1 MIRVNLLPAQEVA
14 RAAGRRQE
22 LAAVALVLAVG
33 GCFFVAAHGWQRA
46 RMAGAERQLRA
57 LRAELSALQ
66 GPYAEVT
73 RIEQQK
79 QELREK
85 LRVIGQLEAKKAGPV
100 RMLSDLSAAT
110 PDKLWLTEY
119 AEVNGRLKLSGLG
132 VDEQTVA
139 DFLRRLGAVPFFRRV
154 DLDETSQVNQEGAKL
169 KKFVISGQL
178 DFGDGAAHAR
188 HQAGARPSEAAR

>member
-22 LAAVALVLAVG
+22 LAVVALALAASV
-33 GCFFVAAHGWQRA
+33 FLFVAAHGWQRA
-46 RMAGAERQLRA
+46 RMARADRQLAAIRT
-57 LRAELSALQ
+57 ELAAIQ

-73 RIEQQK
+73 RIDQQK

-85 LRVIGQLEAKKAGPV
+85 LRVIAQLEAKKVGPV
-100 RMLSDLSAAT
+100 RILTDLSAAT

-119 AEVNGRLKLSGLG
+119 AETNGKLRLSGLG

-139 DFLRRLGAVPFFRRV
+139 DFLRRLGAVPFFRRI
-154 DLDETSQVNQEGAKL
+154 DLEETSQVNQEGAKL
-169 KKFVISGQL
+169 KKFTISGEI
-178 DFGDGAAHAR
+178 DFGDGSKL
-188 HQAGARPSEAAR
+188 ARPAVARGAAQ